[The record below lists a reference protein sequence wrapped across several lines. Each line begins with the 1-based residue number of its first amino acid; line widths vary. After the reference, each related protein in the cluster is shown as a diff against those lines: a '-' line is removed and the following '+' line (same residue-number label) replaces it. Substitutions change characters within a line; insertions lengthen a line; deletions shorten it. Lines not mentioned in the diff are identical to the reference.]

1 MFLSDREKEK
11 LESIERLLEE
21 KIAPLADKM
30 EETDQFPEEIYR
42 LFAEHGIYAIPF
54 SPEYDG
60 AGFSLAFFCT
70 VLERVT
76 AVSGAL
82 GVLLGNQTLGSAP
95 LELFGSDELK
105 RKYLPR
111 VARGE
116 ILPAFALTE
125 PGAGSDIRSIATSA
139 QKKGNHYIIN
149 GNKCF
154 ITNGSNADIYTVF
167 AQVTENGEKKL
178 SAFLVERGYEGVS
191 AGKNEKK
198 MGLKGSPTS
207 ELFFENVAVPE
218 ANLIGAIGHGYAI
231 AGGTLNKGRLSA
243 ASQAIGIAQS
253 CVDACARYLKRLKQE
268 KKKDISARLH
278 KLAEMQ
284 TEVSAARALVQLSA
298 RLYDQ
303 KSPEILKYASMGKMF
318 ATEMVMRV
326 TSKGMEIMDDYAYT
340 REYPVERMFRDSKV
354 FAIFEGS
361 SQIQGILISR
371 EILAGIE

>member
-139 QKKGNHYIIN
+139 QKKSNHYIIN
-149 GNKCF
+149 STNCF
-154 ITNGSNADIYTVF
+154 ITTVM
-167 AQVTENGEKKL
+167 ENGEKKL